1 MIGESHTFLQFHILV
16 IWLIS
21 LASII
26 CMLVRPRG
34 IQEYVWVC
42 SGAAVLVIARLLSPE
57 AALSA
62 VLKGTEV
69 YLFLFGMM
77 LLAELARDEGVFDWL
92 ADLAM
97 RHAAGSP
104 ARLFLLIYVTGTV
117 VTALLSNDAT
127 AVVLTPAVL
136 ATVRR
141 AKVSPKP
148 YLFACAFVAN
158 AASFLLPIS
167 NPANLVVFGRQ
178 LPPLA
183 VWVRI
188 FLAPSLVAIVSTY
201 FLLRFL
207 SRRDVPQHYEVQSI
221 PIELSSRGRLAL
233 AGLVLSAIALIAA
246 SGFGADLGLP
256 TALAGVATV
265 MLVAFKDRAVPMKVA
280 RDVTWSVLL
289 LVAGLFVIVEALSQA
304 GLLQIAEKGIEWL
317 LPQPRIVAGLSSAFG
332 VAATSNL
339 MNNLP
344 VALASGAALRHLG
357 DAGLSHA
364 VLLGVN
370 LGPNLSVTGSLAT
383 ILWLIA
389 LRREAVEI
397 TATEFLKIGIAVMPV
412 SLFLSVLTQTLL
424 K

>member
-1 MIGESHTFLQFHILV
+1 LHFHSLA

-26 CMLVRPRG
+26 CMLLRPRG
-34 IQEYVWVC
+34 IPEYVWIC
-42 SGAAVLVIARLLSPE
+42 SGTAVLVLTGLLPSA
-57 AALSA
+57 AALNA
-62 VLKGTEV
+62 VLKGVDV

-77 LLAELARDEGVFDWL
+77 VLAELARDEGVFDWI
-92 ADLAM
+92 ADVAM
-97 RHAAGSP
+97 RHAGGSP
-104 ARLFLLIYVTGTV
+104 ARLFLLIYLTGTV

-141 AKVSPKP
+141 AQVSPKP
-148 YLFACAFVAN
+148 YLFICAFIAN

-167 NPANLVVFGRQ
+167 NPANIVIYGRQ
-178 LPPLA
+178 LPPLG

-188 FLAPSLVAIVSTY
+188 FLAPSLVAIVATY

-207 SRRDVPQHYEVQSI
+207 SRRSLQQRYQVQSI
-221 PIELSSRGRLAL
+221 PVELSSQGRLAI
-233 AGLVLSAIALIAA
+233 AGLVLSAIALIARSA
-246 SGFGADLGLP
+246 YGADLGMP

-265 MLVAFKDRAVPMKVA
+265 LFVALKDRAVPMKVG
-280 RDVTWSVLL
+280 RDVTWSVLF

-304 GLLQIAEKGIEWL
+304 GLLQIGEAAIAWL
-317 LPQPRIVAGLSSAFG
+317 VPKSQAVAGLSSAFG
-332 VAATSNL
+332 VAAVSNL

-344 VALASGAALRHLG
+344 VALASGTALQHLG
-357 DAGLSHA
+357 NVGLSHA
-364 VLLGVN
+364 VLLGVD

-389 LRREAVEI
+389 LRREKVDI
-397 TATEFLKIGIAVMPV
+397 TAMEFLKVGIVLMPV
-412 SLFLSVLTQTLL
+412 PLLLSVLVQTLL
-424 K
+424 R